1 MKNEE
6 IEKIMKNISLPRI
19 KTYEELGFPDRD
31 SKLLYAYFAIQEI
44 SSHFLVPLQVIEI
57 CLRNSIH
64 SAVGKKFE
72 RQHPN
77 CKWYDLVRLS
87 EQSSRMLNTAKRKT
101 REECGRNYSDDDLVS
116 NLMFGF
122 WVYMLDEQHRD
133 LNNPYNF
140 WNTEIGNVFPN
151 RKGKKIKNIFIDLK
165 RINITRNRLSH
176 HEPIWKKR
184 NNGTVCYLDAIRLLE
199 NEYNKV
205 IEVLEWLAPEKKKYM
220 LRLGFEERFKK
231 CCNKYKSSILWIE
244 PIRNTRINHFV
255 YLRHFV

>member
-44 SSHFLVPLQVIEI
+44 SSHFLVPLQVIEV

-64 SAVGKKFE
+64 NAVGKKFE
-72 RQHPN
+72 RQYPGH
-77 CKWYDLVRLS
+77 KWYNLVSLS
-87 EQSSRMLNTAKRKT
+87 KKSRDTLNAAKRKT
-101 REECGRNYSDDDLVS
+101 RDECGIDYSDDDLVS
-116 NLMFGF
+116 NLMLGF

-133 LNNPYNF
+133 LSNPYNF
-140 WNTEIGNVFPN
+140 WNTEINNVFPN
-151 RKGKKIKNIFIDLK
+151 RKGKKIKNIFVDLK

-184 NNGTVCYLDAIRLLE
+184 NKDVVCYSEAIRLLE
-199 NEYNKV
+199 KEYNKV
-205 IEVLEWLAPEKKKYM
+205 IEVLDWLAPEKKKYM
-220 LRLGFEERFKK
+220 LRLGFEKRFKK
-231 CCNKYKSSILWIE
+231 CCAKYKSNILWIE
-244 PIRNTRINHFV
+244 PMTNIRDNYYVYTR
-255 YLRHFV
+255 